1 MMVEPIPSNRSTRAD
16 GLARK
21 ETRLP
26 VAFSCQ
32 LRTGSGPWRSASM
45 TDLSCQGFRLAWLP
59 ECEPGRQL
67 WVRIPGLEA
76 RTAMV
81 RWRDDRGVGCEFLH
95 PLHAAVIHFL
105 SRATI
110 RASA

>member
-1 MMVEPIPSNRSTRAD
+1 MVDAASSDRSTRAER
-16 GLARK
+16 LARK
-21 ETRLP
+21 DTRLP

-32 LRTGSGPWRSASM
+32 LRIGNGPWRSAGM

-59 ECEPGRQL
+59 DCEPGRQL

-76 RTAMV
+76 RTAIV
-81 RWRDDRGVGCEFLH
+81 RWRDNRGVGCEFLH
-95 PLHAAVIHFL
+95 PLHAAVIQFL

-110 RASA
+110 RSSD